1 LWFFWKVVELIGVV
15 VVVVKSEGQ
24 LSFVRRRR
32 RRKWRL
38 PRLPFS
44 PARCIGI
51 LLLLASSNKRIDAT
65 ASSSSSSAT
74 QQLRSS

>member
-32 RRKWRL
+32 KWRL
-38 PRLPFS
+38 SRLPFS

>member
-1 LWFFWKVVELIGVV
+1 LWCFWKVVELIGV

-32 RRKWRL
+32 KWRL
-38 PRLPFS
+38 PGLPSS

-51 LLLLASSNKRIDAT
+51 LLLLASSNKRKDAT